1 MTDEERKSV
10 ATEYLKAL
18 DTGKDIFHLFD
29 EDAEVFFPNWGVARG
44 VQEYKKLFSDLSAL
58 VEDFKITTHI

>member
-10 ATEYLKAL
+10 ASEYLKGL

-29 EDAEVFFPNWGVARG
+29 KDAEVFFPKLGSCKRG
-44 VQEYKKLFSDLSAL
+44 
-58 VEDFKITTHI
+58 